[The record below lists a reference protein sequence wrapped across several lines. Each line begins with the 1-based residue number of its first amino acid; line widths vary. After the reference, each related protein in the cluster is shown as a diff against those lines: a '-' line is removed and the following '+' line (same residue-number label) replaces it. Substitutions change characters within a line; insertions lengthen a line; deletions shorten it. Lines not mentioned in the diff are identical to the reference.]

1 MNLQRGQAMSEFLVS
16 MVWAIPFI
24 FMVVA
29 ISNMLKVQTE
39 AHKAARYVAW
49 ERTAYSGDDY
59 QAKLSDPING
69 FDAEVTSRFFVNGG
83 VGFSS
88 GSVGSARRWFDWES
102 KNSIIELDGGVRLV
116 GVADADSFQGQAV
129 DFLDSSS
136 SQVNWMRERS
146 GVEINTAA
154 VDTLQVDFSTTNNYA
169 LSDNTGFVPH
179 VNSSYVLV
187 ADSWAP
193 SNDRMFSDRVDGLR
207 ESIYSRAQ
215 RWYQNTPA
223 TRAIAGVFDEI
234 GEKMFINEDDP
245 EYSFD
250 MVSPT
255 QSSALPSSLEAYEP

>member
-1 MNLQRGQAMSEFLVS
+1 MKLQRGQAMSEFLVS
-16 MVWAIPFI
+16 MVWAVPFV

-29 ISNMLKVQTE
+29 IANMLKVQTE

-59 QAKLSDPING
+59 QAKLNDPING
-69 FDAEVTSRFFVNGG
+69 FDSEVTSRFFVNGD

-88 GSVGSARRWFDWES
+88 GSVGSARRWIDWES
-102 KNSIIELDGGVRLV
+102 KNSIIDLDDGVRLV
-116 GVADADSFQGQAV
+116 GVTDSDSFQAQAAS
-129 DFLDSSS
+129 FLDSNS

-146 GVEINTAA
+146 GVELNTAA
-154 VDTLQVDFSTTNNYA
+154 VDTLQVDFSSANNYA
-169 LSDNTGFVPH
+169 LSDNAGFVPH

-193 SNDRMFSDRVDGLR
+193 SNDSMFSDRVDGLR

-215 RWYQNTPA
+215 RWYQYSPF
-223 TRAIAGVFDEI
+223 TRAIAGVFDEV
-234 GEKMFINEDDP
+234 GEKMFINEDEP
-245 EYSFD
+245 ENSFD